1 MSNSHLKGNVCPW
14 TGKILFPSSTFCL
27 KGIHQH
33 ACVSIPLTFHICL
46 VGNNGKYISKM
57 EIKVGEVKPVK
68 DLIVIT
74 IVVAGFD
81 FRVGG

>member
-1 MSNSHLKGNVCPW
+1 MAS
-14 TGKILFPSSTFCL
+14 
-27 KGIHQH
+27 
-33 ACVSIPLTFHICL
+33 
-46 VGNNGKYISKM
+46 ISKM